1 MADYPKQKMDKKP
14 IAIFFV
20 LVILAIG
27 GVYNLQNKEIKA
39 NLQEV
44 YNNAIQYFSSQSSDT
59 YDGDGMTP

>member
-1 MADYPKQKMDKKP
+1 MDKKP

-27 GVYNLQNKEIKA
+27 GVYILQNKEIKA